1 MIGTRLSNVCEITM
15 GQAPEGA
22 SYNFDGNG
30 LPLLA
35 GAGDFGDLFPS
46 PSKFTTSPGK
56 ISKTGDIIVCI
67 RATIGDLNWSDKEY
81 CLGRGVAGLRP
92 KNKELDKQYLWNW
105 LRASKDKLEK
115 NAKGSTFKQIS
126 RDDIA
131 SLQIPLP
138 PLDEQKRIAGIL
150 DKADAI
156 RRKRAESLKL
166 LDDLL
171 RATFLDMF
179 GDPSSNPKNHPIIE
193 VRHLLSNERAG
204 TQSGPFGSALKKY
217 EYVSDGI
224 PVWGID
230 NVSINKFTDEPYLF
244 ISEEKYQQLQRYS
257 AINGDILISR
267 AGTVGRMCIVE
278 TQYKNSIIS
287 TNLVRVV
294 LNKEKLL
301 PDYFV
306 GLFSYFADRV
316 GSLRVNQKE
325 NAFSFLNPTV
335 LKGLPIPVPPI
346 KTQTAYSNIVRA
358 RKEIIHKNNV
368 TALESDILF
377 HSLVARAFKGEL

>member
-92 KNKELDKQYLWNW
+92 KNKELDTQYLWNW

-166 LDDLL
+166 LDELL

-179 GDPSSNPKNHPIIE
+179 GDPITNPKGWPRVKLGTMCTIRRGASPRPISEYLGGNVPWIKIGDGSTGDPIYISETQDKIIREGVAKSVYLEPGALIFANCGVSLGFARILKIAGCIHDGWLSLEGIKPELNQLYLLKLINH
-193 VRHLLSNERAG
+193 LSEHFRKIAPSG
-204 TQSGPFGSALKKY
+204 TQPNLITGIMKNY
-217 EYVSDGI
+217 EI
-224 PVWGID
+224 PLPPIHKQ
-230 NVSINKFTDEPYLF
+230 IEF
-244 ISEEKYQQLQRYS
+244 
-257 AINGDILISR
+257 A
-267 AGTVGRMCIVE
+267 AIVE
-278 TQYKNSIIS
+278 KA
-287 TNLVRVV
+287 
-294 LNKEKLL
+294 
-301 PDYFV
+301 
-306 GLFSYFADRV
+306 GLSQIAY
-316 GSLRVNQKE
+316 E
-325 NAFSFLNPTV
+325 NACVDAEN
-335 LKGLPIPVPPI
+335 
-346 KTQTAYSNIVRA
+346 
-358 RKEIIHKNNV
+358 
-368 TALESDILF
+368 LF
-377 HSLVARAFKGEL
+377 HSLVSRAFKGEL

>member
-1 MIGTRLSNVCEITM
+1 M
-15 GQAPEGA
+15 
-22 SYNFDGNG
+22 
-30 LPLLA
+30 
-35 GAGDFGDLFPS
+35 
-46 PSKFTTSPGK
+46 
-56 ISKTGDIIVCI
+56 
-67 RATIGDLNWSDKEY
+67 
-81 CLGRGVAGLRP
+81 
-92 KNKELDKQYLWNW
+92 
-105 LRASKDKLEK
+105 
-115 NAKGSTFKQIS
+115 
-126 RDDIA
+126 
-131 SLQIPLP
+131 
-138 PLDEQKRIAGIL
+138 